1 MVESLPKV
9 SIVLP
14 TYNGSRYLR
23 QAIDSCLNQTYRNI
37 ELVIVDDGS
46 TDETPGIIKSYVDE
60 RIKYVRQR
68 RNKGLPHALNTGFSN
83 ATGEYLTWTS
93 DDNQYLPKAIKRMA
107 ECLGSH
113 PEVDFVYADY
123 WAHYLDSGKREFR
136 SMPDTLSLEK
146 SNEVGPCFLYTRRVH
161 EKIGEYA
168 SHYELVEDYE
178 YWDRICRAFK
188 TLHLPE
194 PLYIYGEHRRSLKG
208 TKHYSILLL
217 ESVLKYRRG
226 YLSTRAY
233 AQVILD
239 SCLMNLR
246 SRRRGESFRIVL
258 KDLFRIHRISLPF
271 GLFSLG
277 LMLGLLGWRGLKKA
291 LIHAY
296 CALQAVAFDVK
307 RPATIRSLKRWDGKN
322 ILCIV
327 PFMVTGGSERV
338 LLTLSR
344 ALAPEGY
351 RFNLITTE
359 EADHR
364 WEAEFRSSFD
374 NVVVPAS
381 RVLRKRLFMKY
392 LSDLLHR
399 MKIDVVLISNS
410 TLGYQCLPEMRSSFG
425 HIPAVDVLH
434 AEASGGA
441 TPGFLWAAQYL
452 DRRVCISG
460 SLRDYMRDQYR
471 GLEVSE
477 GYTRRLAVIHNGI
490 DTVRFSRDGCQS
502 GSFRSRFGLQRD
514 KKIVAFI
521 GRFSLEKQ
529 PDLAVEIA
537 KNLLSKLPSDPP
549 LFVMAGDGPE
559 FASVQ
564 NAIDRSGL
572 GPHFLLPGAVDNVVE
587 LLADTSALLIVSK
600 SEGIP
605 IVLIEAMA
613 MKVPV
618 ISLNVGAISEVLKND
633 WNGYLIDPME
643 PVIDRF
649 SEKILE
655 LLSGQVDSKDLL
667 EKARE
672 TVVSEYSLEVM
683 RFRYRQLFDEVARN
697 GGRVA

>member
-1 MVESLPKV
+1 
-9 SIVLP
+9 
-14 TYNGSRYLR
+14 
-23 QAIDSCLNQTYRNI
+23 
-37 ELVIVDDGS
+37 LVIVDDGS
-46 TDETPGIIKSYVDE
+46 TDETPELIKSYVDK
-60 RIKYVRQR
+60 RIKYVRQCK
-68 RNKGLPHALNTGFSN
+68 NKGLPHALNTGFSN
-83 ATGEYLTWTS
+83 ATGSYLTWTS
-93 DDNQYLPKAIKRMA
+93 DDNQYLPKAIRKMI
-107 ECLGSH
+107 ECLESH
-113 PEVDFVYADY
+113 PEADFVYADY

-136 SMPDTLSLEK
+136 SMPDTLSLDK
-146 SNEVGPCFLYTRRVH
+146 SNEVGPCFLYTRRVR

-168 SHYELVEDYE
+168 PHYELVEDYE
-178 YWDRICRAFK
+178 YWDRICRVFK
-188 TLHLPE
+188 TRHLRE

-208 TKHYSILLL
+208 TKNYSILLL

-246 SRRRGESFRIVL
+246 SKRRRESFRIIL
-258 KDLFRIHRISLPF
+258 RDLLRIHRVSLYLRALLPRF
-271 GLFSLG
+271 DVGP
-277 LMLGLLGWRGLKKA
+277 LGWRGLKKA
-291 LIHAY
+291 SIHAY
-296 CALQAVAFDVK
+296 CALEAVAFDIK
-307 RPATIRSLKRWDGKN
+307 RPATICSLKRWDGKN
-322 ILCIV
+322 VLCIV

-351 RFNLITTE
+351 RFHLITTE
-359 EADHR
+359 GADHR

-392 LSDLLHR
+392 LSDLLYR
-399 MKIDVVLISNS
+399 LKIDVVLISNS

-441 TPGFLWAAQYL
+441 TPGFLWATQYL
-452 DRRVCISG
+452 DRRVCISRC
-460 SLRDYMRDQYR
+460 LRDYMRDQYR
-471 GLEVSE
+471 RSEVSE
-477 GYTRRLAVIHNGI
+477 VYTRRLAVIHNGI
-490 DTVRFSRDGCQS
+490 DTVQFSREGCQS
-502 GSFRSRFGLQRD
+502 GSFRSRFSLRRD

-529 PDLAVEIA
+529 PALAVEIA
-537 KNLLSKLPSDPP
+537 KDLLSKFPSDPP

-559 FASVQ
+559 IGNVQ
-564 NAIDRSGL
+564 TAIDRSGL

-587 LLADTSALLIVSK
+587 LLADTSVLLIVSRT
-600 SEGIP
+600 EGIP

-633 WNGYLIDPME
+633 WNGCLIDPME

-683 RFRYRQLFDEVARN
+683 RSRYRQLFDELARN